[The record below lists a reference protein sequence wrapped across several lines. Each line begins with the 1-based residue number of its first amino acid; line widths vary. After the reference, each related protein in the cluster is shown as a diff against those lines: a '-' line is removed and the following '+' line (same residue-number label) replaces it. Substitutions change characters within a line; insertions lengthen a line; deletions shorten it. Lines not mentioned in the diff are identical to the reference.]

1 MTTTANRDD
10 VAVGADH
17 NPAMGRVQ
25 RRAVQ
30 PDRSGFAERDG
41 DRLGFEVF
49 GTADRVDRPTV
60 LLLPS
65 WQIID
70 SRFWRAQIGPLARQ
84 FRVITY
90 DGRGTGRSSRPVG
103 AAAYTDL
110 ICAQDILTVLDA
122 TDTGHAVLV
131 GLSCAVTWAVHAAA
145 AHPDRV
151 AGIVAISPACGF
163 PVPNPARDEHPFA
176 DPPKDGVGA
185 ATGWATYNRH
195 VWLGGDFDGFR
206 RFFFEQMCSEPHS
219 TKQLE
224 DLLEWSSVTDPAM
237 LVDATAGRLGLDG
250 TLCAPLEQA
259 CKQVRCPVTVIH
271 GTDDRIRPIGIGQRL
286 AELTGARMITVEG
299 GSHCL
304 PGRQPVLINRLISE
318 SAWAAT
324 SPIAAPTRGFTVD
337 PPPVRRST
345 WVRATSRPR
354 RVLMLSSP
362 IGLGHARRDVAIAEA
377 LQNLRPDIEID
388 WLAQDPVTRVLADR
402 QQRVHPAS
410 AGLLSENAQFESDCG
425 EHDLH
430 AFQAVRRMDETLVNN
445 FTVFSDVVESEHV
458 DLVVADEAW
467 DVDHLLH
474 ENPELKRFAFAWL
487 TDFVGWLPMP
497 DADDRERLLTADLN
511 AEMLEQRARFGPLR
525 DRSIFVG
532 NPSDVVPDEF
542 GPGLPSIDSWVRE
555 NFDFAGY
562 VTGFD
567 PATLPDRQQVRARWG
582 CRPDE
587 RLAVV
592 TVGGSAAGGHLLR
605 RVLGAVPIVREL
617 LPDLRFLVVTGPRID
632 PESFPV
638 TEGAT
643 VVGYVPGLYRDLA
656 ACDIAVV
663 QGGLTTCM
671 ELTAAGTPFVYVPL
685 RHHFEQ
691 NIHVRR
697 RLDQYGA
704 GRLLPYE
711 RAAVPELL
719 AQAVVSTISCPSRY
733 RPVETD
739 GADRAARM
747 LADLL

>member
-10 VAVGADH
+10 VAPDTDH
-17 NPAMGRVQ
+17 NPAMGRAQ
-25 RRAVQ
+25 RRAVE
-30 PDRSGFAERDG
+30 PDSSGFAERDG
-41 DRLGFEVF
+41 VRLSYDLY
-49 GTADRVDRPTV
+49 GTHASDRPTV

-70 SRFWRAQIGPLARQ
+70 SQFWKLQTGPLARQ
-84 FRVITY
+84 FRVISY

-103 AAAYTDL
+103 AAGYTDL
-110 ICAQDILTVLDA
+110 VCAQDILTVLDA
-122 TDTGHAVLV
+122 TATRRAVLV

-151 AGIVAISPACGF
+151 AGIVAISPSCGF
-163 PVPNPARDEHPFA
+163 PVPNPARDEHSFA
-176 DPPKDGVGA
+176 EPPTDGVDA

-195 VWLGGDFDGFR
+195 VWLDGDFDAFR
-206 RFFFEQMCSEPHS
+206 RFFFERMCSEPHS

-250 TLCAPLEQA
+250 TLCAPLEEA
-259 CKQVRCPVTVIH
+259 CRQVRCPVTVIH
-271 GTDDRIRPIGIGQRL
+271 GTDDRIRPIAVGQRL
-286 AELTGARMITVEG
+286 AELTGGPLITVEG

-304 PGRQPVLINRLISE
+304 PARQPVLINRLISD
-318 SAWAAT
+318 SVWAAT
-324 SPIAAPTRGFTVD
+324 APAPAGDESDTAAG
-337 PPPVRRST
+337 PVRSST
-345 WVRATSRPR
+345 WVRATNRPR

-377 LQNLRPDIEID
+377 LRHLHPDVQID
-388 WLAQDPVTRVLADR
+388 WLAQDPVTRVLAER

-410 AGLLSENAQFESDCG
+410 ASLLNESTQFESDCG

-430 AFQAVRRMDETLVNN
+430 AFQAIRRMDETLVNN
-445 FTVFSDVVESEHV
+445 FTVFSDVVESEHF

-467 DVDHLLH
+467 DVDHFLH

-487 TDFVGWLPMP
+487 TDFVGWFPMP
-497 DADDRERLLTADLN
+497 DADDTERRLTADLN

-532 NPSDVVPDEF
+532 NACDVVADTF
-542 GPGLPSIDSWVRE
+542 GPGLPSINSWVRE

-567 PATLPDRQQVRARWG
+567 PATLPDRRLVRARWG

-605 RVLGAVPIVREL
+605 RVLDAVPIVRAL

-632 PESFPV
+632 PASLPT

-643 VVGYVPGLYRDLA
+643 VVGYVAGLYRDLA

-691 NIHVRR
+691 NIHVRH
-697 RLDQYGA
+697 RLEQYGA

-711 RAAVPELL
+711 DAADPELL
-719 AQAVVSTISCPSRY
+719 AQAVISTISAAPLY
-733 RPVETD
+733 QPVESD
-739 GADRAARM
+739 GAVRAAGM
-747 LADLL
+747 LAGLL